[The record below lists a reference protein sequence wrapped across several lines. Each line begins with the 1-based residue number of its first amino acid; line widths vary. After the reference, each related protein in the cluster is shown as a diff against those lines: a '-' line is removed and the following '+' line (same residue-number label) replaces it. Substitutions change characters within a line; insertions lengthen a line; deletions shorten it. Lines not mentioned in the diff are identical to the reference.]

1 MRPCRGKY
9 ESPNSVIPTGADYRA
24 SGDLRSGGTL
34 RFMFAPIAGGPFKPG
49 FGLSGDVHISP
60 TLSFRPEQ
68 ITANG
73 NLRSGGTLCWMG
85 GN

>member
-1 MRPCRGKY
+1 VEEPC
-9 ESPNSVIPTGADYRA
+9 VLCLLLLT
-24 SGDLRSGGTL
+24 
-34 RFMFAPIAGGPFKPG
+34 GGPFKPG